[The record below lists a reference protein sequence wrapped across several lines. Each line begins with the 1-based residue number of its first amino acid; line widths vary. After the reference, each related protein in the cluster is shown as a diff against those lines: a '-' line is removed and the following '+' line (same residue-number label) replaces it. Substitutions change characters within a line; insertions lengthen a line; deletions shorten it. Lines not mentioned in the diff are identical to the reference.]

1 MHIFNMNTCP
11 FLSFLSQ
18 KHLSLIVLILLLII
32 PNMVYATENSISTED
47 ILKSQQDSLN
57 INSFIEEADKY
68 TEEIYTDIDMG
79 ELFSS
84 AITGDIDNETII
96 KSILKAI
103 RRRGIR
109 RYNSTC
115 KYSSYH
121 SYT

>member
-1 MHIFNMNTCP
+1 
-11 FLSFLSQ
+11 
-18 KHLSLIVLILLLII
+18 
-32 PNMVYATENSISTED
+32 MVYATENSISTED

-96 KSILKAI
+96 KSIFKAI
-103 RRRGIR
+103 RRRSIWCS
-109 RYNSTC
+109 NSTC
-115 KYSSYH
+115 KHLSYH
-121 SYT
+121 SNT

>member
-1 MHIFNMNTCP
+1 MYIFHSNTCP

-18 KHLSLIVLILLLII
+18 KHLSLILIVLILLLII
-32 PNMVYATENSISTED
+32 PNKIYATENSISTED
-47 ILKSQQDSLN
+47 ILQSQQDALN

-68 TEEIYTDIDMG
+68 TEDIYADIDMG

-103 RRRGIR
+103 RRRGI
-109 RYNSTC
+109 
-115 KYSSYH
+115 
-121 SYT
+121 